1 MPKFKDITT
10 MVTAAR
16 SRQIRFTF
24 IIQNFA
30 QLKQN
35 YGDHDAE
42 TIRGN
47 CGNLIYLLTGE
58 LSALEEIS
66 KLCGDKLVRVG
77 KDKKEETRPLVT
89 VSELQRM
96 KPDEIILIKQRCA
109 PYRGKLK
116 MDWDTDF
123 GFGRGVDHYGKNV
136 VYPQRTMDD
145 IKTFDLK
152 EFVRKQKQEKL
163 KNAGMDGN
171 SSPMGGGSPFG
182 MNPFGGGGM
191 PGMGSDMDID
201 KMIKEID
208 AKIAELEKEEEE
220 EKKKQE
226 AEKNNKKA
234 TDETKKVNSPE
245 DKLFSTKNISENP
258 KVDEVIHSNMVDFN
272 NFKVK
277 EEKKAASKEEPK
289 TEDGKKETKEE
300 KITNDKD
307 KVSSDYDDFFDDFFF
322 EE

>member
-1 MPKFKDITT
+1 MLF
-10 MVTAAR
+10 R
-16 SRQIRFTF
+16 S
-24 IIQNFA
+24 
-30 QLKQN
+30 
-35 YGDHDAE
+35 
-42 TIRGN
+42 
-47 CGNLIYLLTGE
+47 YLLTGE

-96 KPDEIILIKQRCA
+96 KPDEFILIKQRCA
-109 PYRGKLK
+109 PFRGKLK

-123 GFGRGVDHYGKNV
+123 GFGRGADHYGKNV
-136 VYPQRTMDD
+136 VYPQRTMDE

-163 KNAGMDGN
+163 KNAGMDGS
-171 SSPMGGGSPFG
+171 SSPIGGGSPFG

-226 AEKNNKKA
+226 SEKNKTVENKESLNSKIIEEPKIEMKQ
-234 TDETKKVNSPE
+234 DEE
-245 DKLFSTKNISENP
+245 KLFNTRNLSNDP
-258 KVDEVIHSNMVDFN
+258 KVDEVIHSNMVDFS
-272 NFKVK
+272 NFKIK
-277 EEKKAASKEEPK
+277 DDNIENLNDEKKSENENTKIEQN
-289 TEDGKKETKEE
+289 ETSNNKS
-300 KITNDKD
+300 TS
-307 KVSSDYDDFFDDFFF
+307 SSDYDDYFDDFFF